1 MHNYARKIAK
11 NIKNDAEVKVFL
23 DFWNFFG
30 VTKSNPPVDQP
41 GDTIAN
47 YMKEWDASPVDQR
60 KRSMQACDGVR
71 GRLKHS
77 FYCFTG

>member
-1 MHNYARKIAK
+1 MSFFRFF
-11 NIKNDAEVKVFL
+11 D
-23 DFWNFFG
+23 FFG
-30 VTKSNPPVDQP
+30 VTENCTGVDRP
-41 GDTIAN
+41 GDRIAN